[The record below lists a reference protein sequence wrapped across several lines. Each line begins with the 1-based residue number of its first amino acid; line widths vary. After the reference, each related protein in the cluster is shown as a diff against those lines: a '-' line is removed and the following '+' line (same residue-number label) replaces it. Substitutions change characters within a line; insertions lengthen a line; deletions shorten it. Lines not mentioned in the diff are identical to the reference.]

1 MDLGDPH
8 LSLPISWAIAE
19 RRLDTARRGYLQAR
33 GNVMDNDD
41 VTLEDG
47 SVLPVPSDC

>member
-1 MDLGDPH
+1 MGDIHP
-8 LSLPISWAIAE
+8 SLPIFRAIAE
-19 RRLDTARRGYLQAR
+19 RNLGRARRRYLRAC
-33 GNVMDNDD
+33 GNVMDIGV